1 MQKVYSLRELVPEI
15 FGVDENSEI
24 FESNY
29 KELVRLNN
37 IVKYNTDYRYLQG
50 VSEENKDNYVRLM
63 KNIIES
69 GDVKKLIK
77 KFNEEKE
84 FTNEEFEKIK
94 NIFLNSL
101 GNERSEVEAKINK
114 VELLEERMYGIQ
126 NRSIYILREVL
137 TYFCDEALFLTEGVF
152 NDIANEMEAILDEY
166 DNKVNNLLKKAKIKC
181 NELDDL
187 DDEIYINKII
197 KGYISSIE
205 NKKFQD
211 KYNKILKQQ
220 SK

>member
-15 FGVDENSEI
+15 FGVDENREM
-24 FESNY
+24 FEANY

-77 KFNEEKE
+77 KFNEEKK

-126 NRSIYILREVL
+126 NRSIYILGEVL

>member
-1 MQKVYSLRELVPEI
+1 MQKVYSLRELVPAI
-15 FGVDENSEI
+15 FGVDENSEM
-24 FESNY
+24 FEANY

-77 KFNEEKE
+77 KFNEEKK

-126 NRSIYILREVL
+126 NRSIYILGEVL

>member
-1 MQKVYSLRELVPEI
+1 MEKVYSLRELVPEI
-15 FGVDENSEI
+15 FGVDENREM
-24 FESNY
+24 FEANY

-77 KFNEEKE
+77 KFNEEKK

-126 NRSIYILREVL
+126 NRSIYILGEVL

>member
-15 FGVDENSEI
+15 FGVDENREM
-24 FESNY
+24 FEANY

-77 KFNEEKE
+77 KFNEEKK

-181 NELDDL
+181 NDLDDL